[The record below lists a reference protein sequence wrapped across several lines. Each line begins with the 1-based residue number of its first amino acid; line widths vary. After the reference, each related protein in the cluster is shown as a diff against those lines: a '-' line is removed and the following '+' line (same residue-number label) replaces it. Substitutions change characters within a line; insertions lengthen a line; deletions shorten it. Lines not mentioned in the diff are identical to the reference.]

1 MDAEHAKIELEI
13 LRSHC
18 ACNRD
23 VLIHTHGL
31 NNEARRLSRER
42 PLSEVPLVLL
52 EVLLEVRFCLLEFW
66 LPEELLVLPTSKRFF
81 RPSKSFG
88 FVPLRVF
95 LRPSKR
101 ILVPSEGGIGERAQ
115 GPQNNIHSWANDIYM
130 LVAVLAKT
138 KTNSLREAP
147 VSLRGRGPGSPPV
160 VALSVPP
167 WRSSACISPPRRPPL
182 PPPCLSPHRGEGQG
196 GGRGGLYK
204 KGYSEIRKSGRRA
217 VQFSPR
223 TGWRG
228 LVFGGENVTDP
239 YLSRPRLPPP
249 HNTPA
254 WGP

>member
-13 LRSHC
+13 LGSHC

-95 LRPSKR
+95 S
-101 ILVPSEGGIGERAQ
+101 
-115 GPQNNIHSWANDIYM
+115 
-130 LVAVLAKT
+130 
-138 KTNSLREAP
+138 SL
-147 VSLRGRGPGSPPV
+147 
-160 VALSVPP
+160 
-167 WRSSACISPPRRPPL
+167 
-182 PPPCLSPHRGEGQG
+182 
-196 GGRGGLYK
+196 
-204 KGYSEIRKSGRRA
+204 
-217 VQFSPR
+217 
-223 TGWRG
+223 
-228 LVFGGENVTDP
+228 
-239 YLSRPRLPPP
+239 
-249 HNTPA
+249 
-254 WGP
+254 